1 MVKWILVAVAVLV
14 IGVALWRL
22 DRRMKRHGDGTD
34 PVAGNPYAGQ
44 TNSPKT
50 TDTGGG
56 SL

>member
-1 MVKWILVAVAVLV
+1 MVTWILVAVAVFV
-14 IGVALWRL
+14 VGVVLWRL
-22 DRRMKRHGDGTD
+22 DRRMTRHGDGAD

>member
-1 MVKWILVAVAVLV
+1 MVTWLLVAGALLV
-14 IGVALWRL
+14 VGVALWRL
-22 DRRMKRHGDGTD
+22 DRRMKRHGDGAD

-44 TNSPKT
+44 TNAPKT

>member
-1 MVKWILVAVAVLV
+1 MVTWILVAVAVLV
-14 IGVALWRL
+14 VGIVLWRL
-22 DRRMKRHGDGTD
+22 DRRMKRHGGTSD

-50 TDTGGG
+50 TDTDGA

>member
-1 MVKWILVAVAVLV
+1 MVIWILVAVAALV
-14 IGVALWRL
+14 VGIVLWRL
-22 DRRMKRHGDGTD
+22 DRRMKRHGGTSD

-50 TDTGGG
+50 TDTDGA

>member
-1 MVKWILVAVAVLV
+1 MVTWLLVAVALLV
-14 IGVALWRL
+14 VGVALWRL
-22 DRRMKRHGDGTD
+22 DRRMKRHGDGAD
-34 PVAGNPYAGQ
+34 PVAGNPYVGQ

>member
-1 MVKWILVAVAVLV
+1 MVTWILVAVAVFV
-14 IGVALWRL
+14 VGVVLWRL

>member
-1 MVKWILVAVAVLV
+1 MVTWLLVAVALLV
-14 IGVALWRL
+14 VGVALWRL
-22 DRRMKRHGDGTD
+22 DRRMKRHGDGAD